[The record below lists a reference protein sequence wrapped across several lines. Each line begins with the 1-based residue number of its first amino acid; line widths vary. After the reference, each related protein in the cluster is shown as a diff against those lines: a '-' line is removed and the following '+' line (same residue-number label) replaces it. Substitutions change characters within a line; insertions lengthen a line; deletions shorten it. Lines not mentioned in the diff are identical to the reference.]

1 MSNKEVWYKLLS
13 DKRLS
18 GGSRADDLRKNPDTM
33 DNRTGAESDLGRV
46 IFTTAARR
54 LHDKTQVFPL
64 VDNDHTHSRLTH
76 SLEVVNA
83 GMGFA
88 LLMLGKEC
96 KDDNYKKRLA
106 KLEVEKGLVFR
117 HIQPILMTSCLVH
130 DIGNPPF
137 GHFGENVISDYFA
150 NLIEELE
157 ESYKNNSCTKNKL
170 VSQILKFSNMKTFDK
185 NGNERV
191 ESDRIR
197 RNAFHEFINDEYK
210 KCDYTQF
217 DGNAQ
222 GFRVLTKLQYIDNL
236 YGLNLTMATLA
247 ATLKYPNAGK
257 KDKKGPIGM
266 HKHGVFTTEWL
277 HLNNIAKECGL
288 ITEDGRYK
296 RHPLAFLMEA
306 ADSICYTV
314 MDLDDAYD
322 KGLISSRKVK
332 DFLDAEFNKTIEKA
346 NDAKANVK
354 IEKGVENLYEGLT
367 NHPLDSEK
375 GPDWTNYRNAILKHL
390 MDVAFVNFL
399 DNFEDIIKGNYRN
412 ELLEDRY
419 NNDGSEK
426 KEWEYDRTAIV
437 LQKLCHEVVFP
448 NRSVRTLEVTGRA
461 VITGLFN
468 IYFGLLFHED
478 EKFRKHGMSLMS
490 RSNVMTTLH
499 EHFDA
504 LNKENVAEKVIEAYN
519 NDFDPIELSVE
530 EIFRIVRDEVAGM
543 TDNYALDQ
551 YQRLSG
557 QNI

>member
-106 KLEVEKGLVFR
+106 KLEVEEGLVFR

-191 ESDRIR
+191 ESDKIR

-257 KDKKGPIGM
+257 KDRQGPIGM

-346 NDAKANVK
+346 NEAKANVK

-367 NHPLDSEK
+367 DHPLDSEN

-412 ELLEDRY
+412 ELLDDRFD
-419 NNDGSEK
+419 NDGREK
-426 KEWEYDRTAIV
+426 NIWEYDRTAEV

-448 NRSVRTLEVTGRA
+448 DRSVRTLEVTGRA

-490 RSNVMTTLH
+490 RGNVMTTLH

-504 LNKENVAEKVIEAYN
+504 LKTDNVAEKVAEAYK

>member
-1 MSNKEVWYKLLS
+1 MSNNNIWDKYLS
-13 DKRLS
+13 VKRLS
-18 GGSRADDLRKNPDTM
+18 GGSRADDLRKAPDTM

-96 KDDNYKKRLA
+96 KDENYKKRLA
-106 KLEVEKGLVFR
+106 KFGVTSEQVLR
-117 HIQPILMTSCLVH
+117 YIQPILMTSCLVH

-137 GHFGENVISDYFA
+137 GHFGEEVVSDYFT
-150 NLIEELE
+150 NLIKELQDCYHNGK
-157 ESYKNNSCTKNKL
+157 SSKNKL
-170 VSQILKFSNMKTFDK
+170 VSQILQYSNMKTKDK
-185 NGNERV
+185 DGNERV
-191 ESDRIR
+191 EEDKIR
-197 RNAFHEFINDEYK
+197 RDAFHEFINDENK
-210 KCDYTQF
+210 KYDYTQF

-222 GFRVLTKLQYIDNL
+222 GFRILTKLQYIDNL
-236 YGLNLTMATLA
+236 YGLNLTMGTLA

-257 KDKKGPIGM
+257 KYRQGPIGM
-266 HKHGVFTTEWL
+266 HKHGVFTTEWM
-277 HLNNIAKECGL
+277 HLDNVAKECGL
-288 ITEDGRYK
+288 ITEDGKYK

-322 KGLISSRKVK
+322 KGLITSRVIKNS
-332 DFLDAEFNKTIEKA
+332 LDTARKKTIDEA
-346 NDAKANVK
+346 EKANVK
-354 IEKGVENLYEGLT
+354 IEIKESIAENYKRLT
-367 NHPLDSEK
+367 DKPLDGDD
-375 GPDWTNYRNAILKHL
+375 GPDWTNYRNAIIKHL

-399 DNFEDIIKGNYRN
+399 DNFNDIVKGDYRN